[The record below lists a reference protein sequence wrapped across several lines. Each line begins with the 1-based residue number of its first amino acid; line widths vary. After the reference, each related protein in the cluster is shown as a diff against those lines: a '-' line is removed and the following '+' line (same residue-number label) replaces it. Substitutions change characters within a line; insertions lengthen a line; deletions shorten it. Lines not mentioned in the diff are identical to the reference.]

1 VLTDIILQVV
11 VMNCMTPTL
20 VTWL

>member
-11 VMNCMTPTL
+11 VMNSMTPTL